1 MSKDTLVV
9 GDSVFN
15 SPVGT
20 GTVTGITQ
28 AGYPQVNDIAVGRMV
43 HKTEDGQ
50 FLMFD
55 PNNTYKGD
63 WEMFI
68 DNERYPSESIS
79 KSVVIVRSSQEAIAF
94 CLAVKS
100 LPKNIIF
107 GNSLNLED
115 FSFSKFINWLED
127 ILINYPSSWSL
138 KQNFEFSVSCR
149 DSLDAQLIEYIM
161 RNAINK
167 IRCSL
172 IAGG

>member
-43 HKTEDGQ
+43 HKTEDGK
-50 FLMFD
+50 FLVFD
-55 PNNTYKGD
+55 PNNTYSKGD

-68 DNERYPSESIS
+68 DDERYPSESVS

-94 CLAVKS
+94 CNIHGTGNCTTQELDIPELAIEK
-100 LPKNIIF
+100 LTA
-107 GNSLNLED
+107 LE
-115 FSFSKFINWLED
+115 
-127 ILINYPSSWSL
+127 ILRSNE
-138 KQNFEFSVSCR
+138 K
-149 DSLDAQLIEYIM
+149 
-161 RNAINK
+161 
-167 IRCSL
+167 
-172 IAGG
+172 

>member
-15 SPVGT
+15 SPAGT

-50 FLMFD
+50 FLVFD
-55 PNNTYKGD
+55 PNNTYSKGD

-68 DNERYPSESIS
+68 DDERYPSESVS

-94 CLAVKS
+94 CKAAGS
-100 LPKNIIF
+100 LPKNIMFDHDLGGNDTSMKFIHWMTGVIF
-107 GNSLNLED
+107 DDPSD
-115 FSFSKFINWLED
+115 FSLRQDF
-127 ILINYPSSWSL
+127 
-138 KQNFEFSVSCR
+138 QFSVHSQNPIGAANIK
-149 DSLDAQLIEYIM
+149 SYMSNLIKEV
-161 RNAINK
+161 K
-167 IRCSL
+167 
-172 IAGG
+172 